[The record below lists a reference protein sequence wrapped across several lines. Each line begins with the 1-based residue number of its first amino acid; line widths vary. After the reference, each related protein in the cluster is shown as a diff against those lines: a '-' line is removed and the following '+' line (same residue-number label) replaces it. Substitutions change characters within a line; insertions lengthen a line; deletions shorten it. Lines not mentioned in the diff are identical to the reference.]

1 MTLQIFILLAGL
13 LLILFGANWLVD
25 GSSSIAKRFGISE
38 FVIGLTIVGI
48 GTSTPEMVVS
58 FLSSLQG
65 KADMAIGNI
74 VGSNIFNTMMILGVT
89 ALITPLVITKSN
101 LKKDIPL
108 NIIVTIILIVLGMNF
123 TLFGKGQDQLSRI
136 DGAILLAIFIWY
148 LWSSFK
154 SDTPDEDEGEGIKEY
169 SILMSVVLIIGG
181 LAALIFGGRLFVN
194 SATELA
200 KMFGVSDKFIAITV
214 MAAGTS
220 MPELATCIVAALK
233 GRGQLA
239 LGNIHLN
246 IGTPLTSEE
255 IAEAALCDK
264 NDRYQLI
271 RHAVDRRVIDGYRL
285 WKNNYIAYD
294 LLNQSYKYS
303 HMYEPADVEQ
313 FIAYMQKQLDTV
325 EPEINREDL
334 RRIFLDIYAN
344 PVVTKELL
352 EKEKV
357 TGSILL

>member
-1 MTLQIFILLAGL
+1 MTIQIFILLAGL

-25 GSSSIAKRFGISE
+25 GSSSVAKRFGISE

-89 ALITPLVITKSN
+89 AMISPLVITRSN

-123 TLFGKGQDQLSRI
+123 TLFGQGKDQLCRI
-136 DGAILLAIFIWY
+136 DGAILLAIFVWY

-154 SDTPDEDEGEGIKEY
+154 SDTADEEEGEGIKEY
-169 SILMSVVLIIGG
+169 SILMSVILIIGG
-181 LAALIFGGRLFVN
+181 LASLIFGGRLFVN

-220 MPELATCIVAALK
+220 MPELATCVVAALK

-239 LGNIHLN
+239 LGNILGSN
-246 IGTPLTSEE
+246 ISNILLILGG
-255 IAEAALCDK
+255 AALINPLSFNGMTYVD
-264 NDRYQLI
+264 LG
-271 RHAVDRRVIDGYRL
+271 AVLLCSVFIL
-285 WKNNYIAYD
+285 VSAY
-294 LLNQSYKYS
+294 LFKK
-303 HMYEPADVEQ
+303 
-313 FIAYMQKQLDTV
+313 KQLDRFEGAV
-325 EPEINREDL
+325 LLLMEAGYMWYLI
-334 RRIFLDIYAN
+334 AN
-344 PVVTKELL
+344 L
-352 EKEKV
+352 
-357 TGSILL
+357 

>member
-13 LLILFGANWLVD
+13 LMILFGANWLVD

-58 FLSSLQG
+58 FLSSIQG

-89 ALITPLVITKSN
+89 ALISPLTITAGN

-108 NIIVTIILIVLGMNF
+108 NIIVTVILIILGMNL
-123 TLFGKGQDQLSRI
+123 TIFGHGADQLSRI
-136 DGAILLAIFIWY
+136 DGAILLGIFAWY

-154 SDTPDEDEGEGIKEY
+154 EDTPDAEGEEGIKEY
-169 SILMSVVLIIGG
+169 SNAISILLVIAGLASLII
-181 LAALIFGGRLFVN
+181 GGRLFVN

-220 MPELATCIVAALK
+220 MPELATCAVAALK
-233 GRGQLA
+233 GQGQLA
-239 LGNIHLN
+239 LGNILGSN
-246 IGTPLTSEE
+246 ISNILLILGGSALINPLSFSGMTYVDLGAVLISA
-255 IAEAALCDK
+255 IFILASAYLFK
-264 NDRYQLI
+264 KKSLDRFEGIILI
-271 RHAVDRRVIDGYRL
+271 LMEV
-285 WKNNYIAYD
+285 
-294 LLNQSYKYS
+294 
-303 HMYEPADVEQ
+303 
-313 FIAYMQKQLDTV
+313 AYMWYL
-325 EPEINREDL
+325 ISNL
-334 RRIFLDIYAN
+334 
-344 PVVTKELL
+344 
-352 EKEKV
+352 
-357 TGSILL
+357 

>member
-1 MTLQIFILLAGL
+1 MTIQIFILLAGL

-25 GSSSIAKRFGISE
+25 GSSSVAKRFGISE

-89 ALITPLVITKSN
+89 AMISPLVITRSN

-123 TLFGKGQDQLSRI
+123 TLFGQGKDQLCRI
-136 DGAILLAIFIWY
+136 DGAILLAIFVWY

-154 SDTPDEDEGEGIKEY
+154 SDTTDEEEGEGIKEY
-169 SILMSVVLIIGG
+169 SILMSVILIIGG

-220 MPELATCIVAALK
+220 MPELATCVVAALK

-239 LGNIHLN
+239 LGNILGSN
-246 IGTPLTSEE
+246 ISNILLILGG
-255 IAEAALCDK
+255 AALINPLSFNGMTHVD
-264 NDRYQLI
+264 LG
-271 RHAVDRRVIDGYRL
+271 AV
-285 WKNNYIAYD
+285 
-294 LLNQSYKYS
+294 LLSS
-303 HMYEPADVEQ
+303 L
-313 FIAYMQKQLDTV
+313 FILASAYMFKKKQLDRFEGAV
-325 EPEINREDL
+325 LLLMEAGYMWYLI
-334 RRIFLDIYAN
+334 AN
-344 PVVTKELL
+344 L
-352 EKEKV
+352 
-357 TGSILL
+357 